1 MKLTYHCC
9 GDYLL
14 PALTIPDESV
24 TLGKYGR
31 MRKTYLK
38 EHKPILYKC
47 PAAFRQTDG
56 TPYRRGGR
64 VPGTP

>member
-1 MKLTYHCC
+1 MKLTYHRC

-14 PALTIPDESV
+14 PALTIPDEPV

-38 EHKPILYKC
+38 EHKPILYNVLLLSGKN
-47 PAAFRQTDG
+47 
-56 TPYRRGGR
+56 
-64 VPGTP
+64 